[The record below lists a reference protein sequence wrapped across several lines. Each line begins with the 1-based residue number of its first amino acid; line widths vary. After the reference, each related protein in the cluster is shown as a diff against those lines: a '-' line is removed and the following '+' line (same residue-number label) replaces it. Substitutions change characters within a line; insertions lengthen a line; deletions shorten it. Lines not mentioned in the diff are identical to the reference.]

1 MMLVAA
7 FRIRIRRGDTR
18 SHPRGAFRPSFAS
31 SLRPLEWRGRREDRA
46 PAGTRGPLC
55 ESCATRSCTAAYRCS
70 QDSPAFPA
78 QWLYGLCRDL
88 PGERCA
94 IAPVALRMADACV
107 RLDDIHHHKTWRTDP
122 GRQDHTIL
130 PYADH
135 TGRVREVF
143 RSRLPALQNPS
154 RRCDL
159 RPPPPGPR
167 S

>member
-7 FRIRIRRGDTR
+7 FRIRFRRGDTR

-78 QWLYGLCRDL
+78 QWVYGLCRAL

-94 IAPVALRMADACV
+94 IAPVALRMADAADPV
-107 RLDDIHHHKTWRTDP
+107 GPRHHHKTWRTDS
-122 GRQDHTIL
+122 GRQDDTIL
-130 PYADH
+130 PYANR
-135 TGRVREVF
+135 TGRVRDAL
-143 RSRLPALQNPS
+143 RSRLPALRSQS
-154 RRCDL
+154 RRCGP